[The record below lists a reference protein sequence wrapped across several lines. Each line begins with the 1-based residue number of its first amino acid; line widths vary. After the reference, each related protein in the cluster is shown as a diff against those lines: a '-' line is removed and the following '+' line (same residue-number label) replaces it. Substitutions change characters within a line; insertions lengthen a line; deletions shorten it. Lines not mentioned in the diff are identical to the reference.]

1 MKVFQNGK
9 LFAEIFFI
17 KKLNLAFHAKFK
29 SQELRVKS
37 KVNDSRCITLP
48 LTLYS

>member
-29 SQELRVKS
+29 SQELRVGS
-37 KVNDSRCITLP
+37 ANSITSISLKTP
-48 LTLYS
+48 